1 MYSDIPTTTFM
12 LQPGQTYTLRL
23 QTSSV
28 LGKPL
33 ESTIIEKLRTDPY
46 LTAAATIAG
55 VRNPLFT
62 RDFYITFNMNTPYNY
77 GTFTSMILDDMKNI
91 GWEMSIVDFQVG
103 SQADLPTLIPGVG
116 ISVSDTFSAVK
127 WVAIAA
133 VMGVSLIYL
142 GPLLRGRKHEIS

>member
-1 MYSDIPTTTFM
+1 MYSDIPTTSFT
-12 LQPGQTYTLRL
+12 LQSGQTYTLRL
-23 QTSSV
+23 QTTTA
-28 LGKPL
+28 LGKPS
-33 ESTIIEKLRTDPY
+33 ESKIIEKLRSDPY

-62 RDFYITFNMNTPYNY
+62 RDFYITFNMKTPYNY
-77 GTFTSMILDDMKNI
+77 GTFISMLLDDLKNI

-116 ISVSDTFSAVK
+116 VSVPNVFGTVK

-133 VMGVSLIYL
+133 VMGVSLVYL
-142 GPLLRGRKHEIS
+142 YPLVSASRRKV